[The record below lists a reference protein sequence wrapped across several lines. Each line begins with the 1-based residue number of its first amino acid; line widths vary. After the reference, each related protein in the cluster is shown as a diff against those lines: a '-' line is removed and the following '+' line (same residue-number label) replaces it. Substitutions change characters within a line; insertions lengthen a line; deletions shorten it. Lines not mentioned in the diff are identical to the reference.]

1 MKYINTYKLF
11 ERKETIIN
19 LIEHLFDEFEKKYD
33 MDIFILKYDPNLVNG
48 ELGFIF
54 KYANNEIWITGYLK
68 PDMPADVNILKVK
81 ESELSKIY
89 NNMKETTL
97 DDMLYNLINVYSDDY
112 ECEYSYTTQIEDYG
126 IKLLKLGA
134 YSDKFIEQII
144 SNKERF
150 EKLYKYIMKYY
161 PERIEGNKFGL

>member
-1 MKYINTYKLF
+1 
-11 ERKETIIN
+11 
-19 LIEHLFDEFEKKYD
+19 
-33 MDIFILKYDPNLVNG
+33 
-48 ELGFIF
+48 
-54 KYANNEIWITGYLK
+54 
-68 PDMPADVNILKVK
+68 
-81 ESELSKIY
+81 
-89 NNMKETTL
+89 MKETTL